1 MNKEKINH
9 FSLGRLL
16 IALRDLRSGEEL
28 KTTLLGIGPMS
39 ENIIRA
45 TLELA
50 RDYDFPAMFIASRNQ
65 VDADRLGGGY
75 VLNGSPKRFVEA
87 INKVAS
93 QVGFDGIL
101 FICRD
106 HGGPWQRDSEK
117 EEKLSEQEAM
127 KRARLSY
134 LTDILSGFDV
144 LHIDC
149 TLDPHFEGYVPLEIV
164 IRRTID
170 LVEYIERERQ
180 SRGIDPIGY
189 EVGTEMTAG
198 GLTNSTDFE
207 QFLVDLIAQL
217 DRRGLPRPDF
227 IVGQTGT
234 LIKMQKN
241 IGQFDQ
247 EKAKE
252 LVSIAEKHGVSF
264 KEHNADFLDERSL
277 RRHPEIDIAAAN
289 TGPEFSAT
297 EAKAYLKLAELEEN
311 SIDEENSLPI
321 SNFVSVLSEA
331 ALDSERWRK
340 WLTKEDQHLTKQEI
354 ARDKDKLREVTIIS
368 ARYVINQPE
377 VVTATERLFNN
388 LKTLDV
394 TSDPQREILG
404 EIKMALQRWVDAFNL
419 EGTTSRIL
427 SRM

>member
-9 FSLGRLL
+9 LSLGRLL
-16 IALRDLRSGEEL
+16 TALRDLRSKEGF
-28 KTTLLGIGPMS
+28 KVTLLGIGPMS
-39 ENIIRA
+39 ENIICA

-50 RDYDFPAMFIASRNQ
+50 RNYDFPAMFIASRNQ
-65 VDADRLGGGY
+65 VDADKLGGGY
-75 VLNGSPKRFVEA
+75 VLDGNPKKFVET
-87 INKVAS
+87 INKAAS
-93 QVGFDGIL
+93 RVGFDGIL

-106 HGGPWQRDSEK
+106 HGGPWQRDNERK
-117 EEKLSEQEAM
+117 EKLSEQEAM

-134 LTDILSGFDV
+134 LTDILSGFDI

-149 TLDPHFEGYVPLEIV
+149 TLDPHFKGYVPLEIV
-164 IRRTID
+164 IRRTVSLI
-170 LVEYIERERQ
+170 EYIEKERQ
-180 SRGIDPIGY
+180 KRGLGQVGY

-198 GLTNSTDFE
+198 GLTDSTDFE

-247 EKAKE
+247 KKAEE
-252 LVSIAEKHGVSF
+252 LVFIAEKHGVAF

-289 TGPEFSAT
+289 TGPEFSAVET
-297 EAKAYLKLAELEEN
+297 KAYLKLAELEEN
-311 SIDEENSLPI
+311 SIKEENLLPI
-321 SNFVSVLSEA
+321 SNFVSLLSKS

-340 WLTKEDQHLTKQEI
+340 WLTREDQNLSKEKI

-368 ARYVINQPE
+368 TRYVINQPE
-377 VVTATERLFNN
+377 VVTARERLFNN
-388 LKTLDV
+388 LKSLDV
-394 TSDPQREILG
+394 TSDPQREVLG
-404 EIKMALQRWVDAFNL
+404 EIKTALQRWVGAFNL

-427 SRM
+427 GQI